1 MHAAPSLSDYSDIQ
15 LQRVYTG
22 AFVRLCCFLELE
34 SEAGPRSLSGP
45 FTLMH
50 AAERVLAKL
59 PFSVHR
65 EMDVRSIVCE
75 CG

>member
-1 MHAAPSLSDYSDIQ
+1 MHAAPSLSDYIDIQ
-15 LQRVYTG
+15 LQRIYTG
-22 AFVRLCCFLELE
+22 AFVRLCSCLKLE
-34 SEAGPRSLSGP
+34 SKAGPRSLSGP

-50 AAERVLAKL
+50 AAERVLAKS

-65 EMDVRSIVCE
+65 EMDVRSIVGE